1 MFKHKIKT
9 SALVLGASL
18 MATAFGANAAIFI
31 NEPIVKS
38 FYGQPLVVEIPVQ
51 ADAADWDT
59 MWGTVELS
67 NGLLMETSWKKP
79 FAPGSLGSIEVR
91 TNRPITE
98 PVIDLKIRVES
109 FKHQTMMYYPIL
121 IDKDGVSAPTLTM
134 QHPNG
139 EPVVSSVPDIKPELK
154 YATTLTAAKVEQ
166 PQAVPAVTVIKPNT
180 PNVSIQSPV
189 VPNVTT
195 QTAVPVAPTPD
206 VTTFTVK
213 PGDTLFKI
221 AKLNKPSNM
230 TTFAAMQKI
239 YKLNKSK
246 FGGSM
251 DIIRA
256 GVVLE
261 LPF

>member
-1 MFKHKIKT
+1 MSKHKIKT
-9 SALVLGASL
+9 SALALGAAL

-38 FYGQPLVVEIPVQ
+38 YYGQPLVVEIPVQ

-67 NGLLMETSWKKP
+67 NGLMMETSWKKP
-79 FAPGSLGSIEVR
+79 FAPGSLGSIEVK
-91 TNRPITE
+91 TSRPITE
-98 PVIDLKIRVES
+98 PVVDLKIRVES
-109 FKHQTMMYYPIL
+109 FKHQAVMYYPVL
-121 IDKDGVSAPTLTM
+121 IDPHGMSAPTLTV
-134 QHPNG
+134 QHPQG
-139 EPVVSSVPDIKPELK
+139 EPTVTTVPDIKPELK
-154 YATTLTAAKVEQ
+154 YSSNLQVAPVKQIEQPKTQVPPVVSTVEQ
-166 PQAVPAVTVIKPNT
+166 NSTHADI
-180 PNVSIQSPV
+180 
-189 VPNVTT
+189 
-195 QTAVPVAPTPD
+195 
-206 VTTFTVK
+206 TVK

-239 YKLNKSK
+239 YKANKSR

-251 DIIRA
+251 DVIRA
-256 GVVLE
+256 GVVLT